1 MTTPF
6 LTVPHSLS
14 RRRFLRGAGVALSL
28 PLLDAMTPAFARA
41 ASAAAASGSPR
52 RMVAIQTNLG
62 ILPQFF
68 WPEAIGMGAQQ
79 EYKPSPYLEI
89 LKDYRREMTVFSG
102 VSHPGVDGGHAGEKS
117 FLTAA
122 PHPGSGAF
130 RNSVSLDQVAAE
142 RIGTLTRIPVLVT
155 HVGVAM
161 RSLSYTRGG
170 VEIPPER
177 SVSALYRKMFVQGS
191 AKEVSARLN
200 DLKKGKSVLDFVNDS
215 AKKLEKDLGPKDRER
230 LDQYFT
236 SVRDLEGRLH
246 ESEQWEK
253 RPKPVVKVPVPT
265 DAAVNELPTSSKL
278 MFDLIRLALETDS
291 TRLVT
296 LFIEA
301 LGLHP
306 DVPGQEHET
315 HTLTHHGNRPET
327 LAELRALETAQ
338 FKELVGLLAG
348 LKGTK
353 ENGETLLDRTMVLY
367 GTCMGSANAHSNVN
381 LPMLLAG
388 GGFKHAGLLQF
399 DTNKNYPLP
408 NLYLTMLQRLG
419 LEIDKFASS
428 TGTMRGLELV

>member
-1 MTTPF
+1 MP
-6 LTVPHSLS
+6 LHHLS
-14 RRRFLRGAGVALSL
+14 RRSLLRGAGVALAL
-28 PLLDAMTPAFARA
+28 PLLDAMLPALSCS
-41 ASAAAASGSPR
+41 ASAATSNLPR

-68 WPEAIGMGAQQ
+68 WPEGSGVD
-79 EYKPSPYLEI
+79 YKPSPYLET
-89 LKDYRREMTVFSG
+89 LKEYRREMTVFSG

-122 PHPGSGAF
+122 PHPGSGSF

-177 SVSALYRKMFVQGS
+177 SVSALYRKMFVQGT
-191 AKEVSARLN
+191 AREIDARLN
-200 DLKKGKSVLDFVNDS
+200 DLSKGRSVLDFVNDS
-215 AKKLEKDLGPKDRER
+215 AKRLQKSLGPRDSDR

-236 SVRDLEGRLH
+236 SVRDLETRLH
-246 ESEQWEK
+246 ESEEWEK
-253 RPKPVVKVPVPT
+253 RPKPVVQVPEPQ
-265 DAAVNELPTSSKL
+265 DADVNELSVSSKR
-278 MFDLIRLALETDS
+278 MYDLIRLALETDS

-306 DVPGQEHET
+306 DIPGVEHET

-327 LAELRALETAQ
+327 LAELQRIETAQ
-338 FKELVGLLAG
+338 FHALAGLLAG

-353 ENGETLLDRTMVLY
+353 EEGETLLDRTMVLY

-381 LPMLLAG
+381 LPVLLAG
-388 GGFKHAGLLQF
+388 GGFKHAGLLEF
-399 DTNKNYPLP
+399 DTKKNYPLP
-408 NLYLTMLQRLG
+408 NLYVSMLQRLG
-419 LEIDKFASS
+419 LEIDRFASS
-428 TGTMRGLELV
+428 TGTMRGLEMT